1 MTAAITLPNITPLTR
16 PFWDACKEGRF
27 LIPRCN
33 SCGQHFFRP
42 EVACTH
48 CFSTEWQWVGASGRG
63 SLYSYSIVHKAPA
76 PGFKTPLVLAVVELE
91 EGCFMFSNLI
101 GCEHADIR
109 IGMRLQV
116 SFDNVAPGVD
126 LPRFR
131 PAAA

>member
-1 MTAAITLPNITPLTR
+1 MAAAITLPNITPLTR
-16 PFWDACKEGRF
+16 PFWDACTEGRF

-48 CFSTEWQWVGASGRG
+48 CFSTDWQWAEASGRG

-76 PGFKTPLVLAVVELE
+76 PGFKTPFVLAVVEIE

-101 GCEHADIR
+101 GCEDADMR
-109 IGMRLQV
+109 IGMRLSV